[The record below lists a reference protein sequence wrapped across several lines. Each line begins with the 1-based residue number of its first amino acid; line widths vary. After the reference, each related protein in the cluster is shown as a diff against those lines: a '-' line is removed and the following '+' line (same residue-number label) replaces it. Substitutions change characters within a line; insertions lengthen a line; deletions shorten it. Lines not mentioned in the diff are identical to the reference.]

1 MCWCYKHK
9 FLRCYL
15 HKGKLNIQDHQGK
28 NTSSIYVFRFHPYLG
43 FLQFVVIIV
52 CLLRCLLTHVFISW
66 TGPVLSKEQLIPLFS
81 EALVLIPPSAL
92 LQFLLRTSNVS
103 VPVVLAVWNSVMT
116 VSVDFLRLRRTAPQP
131 RSDEFAYSV

>member
-1 MCWCYKHK
+1 M
-9 FLRCYL
+9 FS
-15 HKGKLNIQDHQGK
+15 G
-28 NTSSIYVFRFHPYLG
+28 FHPYLG

-81 EALVLIPPSAL
+81 EALVLISPSAL

-116 VSVDFLRLRRTAPQP
+116 VSVDFLRLRRTTPQP